1 MHQSSVF
8 HGLSE
13 KCRTPFNSNFPWF
26 VWKFPNFQWKFS
38 SFPIEFPID
47 PEEQLALQNDVLIGK
62 VLSKQHTNNSWIKL
76 IASKNIICPSI
87 DGENV
92 YSGYYGIYNIYTL
105 LNNLTKLTIAYT
117 HPLLVLPQPRTQNKR
132 HCRGRYLYL
141 GAAAP
146 DGGIPGMPGMPGIWA
161 RMIV

>member
-1 MHQSSVF
+1 MKVLIISHRIS
-8 HGLSE
+8 H
-13 KCRTPFNSNFPWF
+13 
-26 VWKFPNFQWKFS
+26 
-38 SFPIEFPID
+38 

-117 HPLLVLPQPRTQNKR
+117 HPLLVLPQPRTQTNGTAEVATYTWVQLHPMEAFQACQACPASGR
-132 HCRGRYLYL
+132 QEWLCSHIYIWDIIRICQCRCRDIHLSSSIIIL
-141 GAAAP
+141 L
-146 DGGIPGMPGMPGIWA
+146 
-161 RMIV
+161 